1 MYVCFCAKYG
11 EQEKKKKKS
20 SNPVDGYHTHP
31 VISDDVS

>member
-11 EQEKKKKKS
+11 EQKKKKS